1 MADRKLI
8 VFDFD
13 GTLTQKDSLFEF
25 IAFYKS
31 RMQLY
36 LGFLFHLRSLVQFYL
51 GRISNTQLKERILT
65 HFFQGESLQ
74 AFNEKGERFAREVL
88 PGILRKQAVTTIESY
103 RDSVDTNR
111 LVIVTASMAHWIE
124 PWARQYGI
132 GVIAT
137 KPQVQDGH
145 LTGKIEGKNCYGP
158 EKVARLQSHVSL
170 KDFDTIIAYGDSRGD
185 MELLDLA
192 DEKHY
197 RAL

>member
-1 MADRKLI
+1 MTDKKLI

-13 GTLTQKDSLFEF
+13 GTLTTKDSLLEF

-36 LGFLFHLRSLVQFYL
+36 LGFLIHLRSLVQFYW

-65 HFFQGESLQ
+65 HFFRGESLQ
-74 AFNEKGERFAREVL
+74 VFSQKGSRFAREVL
-88 PGILRKQAVTTIESY
+88 PGILRKQAVATIESY
-103 RDSVDTNR
+103 RKPAGTNR
-111 LVIVTASMAHWIE
+111 LIIVTASMAHWIE

-137 KPQVQDGH
+137 KPQVRDGQ
-145 LTGKIEGKNCYGP
+145 LTGKIDGKNCYGP
-158 EKVARLQSHVSL
+158 EKVTRLQAHVSL

-185 MELLDLA
+185 KELLDIA
-192 DEKHY
+192 DVKYY

>member
-1 MADRKLI
+1 MADKKLI

-13 GTLTQKDSLFEF
+13 GTLTTKDSLIEF

-31 RMQLY
+31 RTQMY

-51 GRISNTQLKERILT
+51 GHISNTQFKERILT
-65 HFFQGESLQ
+65 HFFRGESLE
-74 AFNEKGERFAREVL
+74 AFSEKGTRFAREVL
-88 PGILRKQAVTTIESY
+88 PGILRKQAVATIESY
-103 RDSVDTNR
+103 NSSGATNQ

-132 GVIAT
+132 GVIGT
-137 KPQVQDGH
+137 KPQVRDGH

-158 EKVARLQSHVSL
+158 EKVARLQAHLSL

-185 MELLDLA
+185 KELLELA
-192 DEKHY
+192 NVKYY